1 MSKGRLNLTTK
12 QVSLAA
18 TFAGIY
24 AILNALPA
32 FKILGGEGFIN
43 SSSFVEPI
51 VGIIL
56 GPYIG
61 GLSVLVG
68 RVIANAFV
76 PSSAL
81 GPFSP
86 IPGVLTAFS
95 SGMAVKGK
103 WYVSA
108 FVLYGLVVLFLAYP
122 LNQVEPVFPYFIF
135 LHAISG
141 VLLILSSRISSLKLP
156 FFKMKTSKLLFGL
169 GLIFFPSTLI
179 GQLSGTLVWEFLLAE
194 GVTGVWKAF
203 GMAIM
208 LAFPVERALIT
219 VIACILG
226 AALVKALKGL
236 GIFMDQATVDVKG
249 V

>member
-1 MSKGRLNLTTK
+1 MSKGRLNLTAK
-12 QVSLAA
+12 QVSIAA

-24 AILNALPA
+24 AILNTLPA
-32 FKILGGEGFIN
+32 FKILGGEGFI
-43 SSSFVEPI
+43 SSSAFVEPI

-76 PSSAL
+76 PSNL
-81 GPFSP
+81 GIFSP

-95 SGMAVKGK
+95 SGMAVRGK

-108 FVLYGLVVLFLAYP
+108 ILLYGLVVLFLAYP
-122 LNQVEPVFPYFIF
+122 LNHVEPVFPYFVF

-141 VLLILSSRISSLKLP
+141 VLLILSSHISSLKLP
-156 FFKMKTSKLLFGL
+156 FLKMKTSKLLFGL

-194 GVTGVWKAF
+194 GVTGIWKTF

-208 LAFPVERALIT
+208 VAFPVERALIT

-226 AALVKALKGL
+226 AALVKALQGL
-236 GIFMDQATVDVKG
+236 GVFMDQATVDVK
-249 V
+249 

>member
-1 MSKGRLNLTTK
+1 MSKGRLNLTAK

-24 AILNALPA
+24 AILDVLPA
-32 FKILGGEGFIN
+32 FKILGGGGFI
-43 SSSFVEPI
+43 SSSAFVEPI
-51 VGIIL
+51 IGIIL

-61 GLSVLVG
+61 GLSVLAG
-68 RVIANAFV
+68 GAIANAFV
-76 PSSAL
+76 PSPL
-81 GPFSP
+81 GIFSP

-108 FVLYGLVVLFLAYP
+108 ILLYGLVVLFLAYP
-122 LNQVEPVFPYFIF
+122 LNHVEPVFPYFVF

-194 GVTGVWKAF
+194 GVTGVWKTF

-226 AALVKALKGL
+226 AALVKALNGL
-236 GIFMDQATVDVKG
+236 GVFMDQATVDVKG